1 MYNYNSLLIDKYS
14 LVNNIKV
21 VTDIKIDEIN
31 KSYIEPFMMEL
42 EKHFECSRN
51 ENIKFEVYPYDDI
64 MLFIQSACKKCIY
77 ELNAIRGKHT
87 IGNPEELYV
96 EI

>member
-1 MYNYNSLLIDKYS
+1 MYNYNRLLIDKYN
-14 LVNNIKV
+14 LANNIKV
-21 VTDIKIDEIN
+21 VTDIKADEIN
-31 KSYIEPFMMEL
+31 EIYIEPFMMEL
-42 EKHFECSRN
+42 EKDFECSRN

-64 MLFIQSACKKCIY
+64 MLFIQNAYKKCIY
-77 ELNAIRGKHT
+77 ELNAIRGNHT